1 MEQRWRQAGVN
12 INGGLHTSTSS
23 VSKEDELE
31 SGNHQLVVK
40 STFLDVM
47 DGFSAPAELP
57 APRDHLT

>member
-1 MEQRWRQAGVN
+1 MSFPS
-12 INGGLHTSTSS
+12 STSS

-47 DGFSAPAELP
+47 DGFSAQAKLSACQPP
-57 APRDHLT
+57 KTT